1 MQSYSIWFFFSLV
14 CLDTIAQWHTT
25 EVKKNVYISL
35 ELLNPS
41 HKFWWYSWW
50 YSHNMQCWYI
60 FPLLLNQI
68 ILILNSFYF
77 ATPTGWTGFFG
88 KKRSKPS
95 ISLAHNNMLL
105 CVIIDVITNNLRSWK
120 RGGWSVVKWP
130 VHPQPCPYKYN
141 CFSTFLIILLIFE
154 GCKDGKY
161 KG

>member
-1 MQSYSIWFFFSLV
+1 MQSYSILFFFSLV

-68 ILILNSFYF
+68 ILISNSFYF

-88 KKRSKPS
+88 KKGLNPASHS
-95 ISLAHNNMLL
+95 HTIACYYASLLMLL
-105 CVIIDVITNNLRSWK
+105 QIISIHEK
-120 RGGWSVVKWP
+120 EGGGVEWSDLYTLSP
-130 VHPQPCPYKYN
+130 VHTN
-141 CFSTFLIILLIFE
+141 TTLLFTLSHHPVNLW
-154 GCKDGKY
+154 GLQRW
-161 KG
+161 